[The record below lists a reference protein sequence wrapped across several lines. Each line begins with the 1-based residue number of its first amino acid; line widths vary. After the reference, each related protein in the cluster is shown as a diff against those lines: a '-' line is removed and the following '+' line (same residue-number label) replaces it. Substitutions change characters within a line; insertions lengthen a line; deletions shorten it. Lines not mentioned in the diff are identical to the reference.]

1 MKKVRKIGL
10 LCLLVA
16 ALFAVSG
23 CAVTKIR
30 EIRVTSVGV
39 KYIVPT
45 STRSLDGV
53 LLLGIDN
60 PSISF
65 TAQDV
70 QGVVKSY
77 GREIAH
83 FTAGQLPVQA
93 RSAQVYE
100 LPCTATL
107 MDRVSLLDLLAIA
120 SKRSLEGMTVDVKLR
135 VSLKGGKGTTLT
147 FNGLDLAQFIHLR
160 AARLH
165 RQLAGGKMGD
175 LSSVALHHPLHVLR
189 REGNGRIVDSQQ
201 EDTVQGTGRCGHDVF
216 YTHGRHPD
224 LADLGDRA
232 AGNREQSGNEKA

>member
-1 MKKVRKIGL
+1 MKNVRKIGL

-77 GREIAH
+77 GREIAQ

-107 MDRVSLLDLLAIA
+107 MDKVSLLDLLAIA

-147 FNGLDLAQFIHLR
+147 FNGLDLAQF
-160 AARLH
+160 
-165 RQLAGGKMGD
+165 
-175 LSSVALHHPLHVLR
+175 S
-189 REGNGRIVDSQQ
+189 E
-201 EDTVQGTGRCGHDVF
+201 
-216 YTHGRHPD
+216 
-224 LADLGDRA
+224 
-232 AGNREQSGNEKA
+232 

>member
-1 MKKVRKIGL
+1 MKNVRKIGL
-10 LCLLVA
+10 LCLLIA
-16 ALFAVSG
+16 AMFAVSG

-77 GREIAH
+77 GREIAQ

-107 MDRVSLLDLLAIA
+107 MDKVSLLDLLAIA

-147 FNGLDLAQFIHLR
+147 FNGLDLSQF
-160 AARLH
+160 
-165 RQLAGGKMGD
+165 
-175 LSSVALHHPLHVLR
+175 
-189 REGNGRIVDSQQ
+189 SQ
-201 EDTVQGTGRCGHDVF
+201 
-216 YTHGRHPD
+216 
-224 LADLGDRA
+224 
-232 AGNREQSGNEKA
+232 